1 MERILILG
9 CVDGSI
15 RKSIRALSDMG
26 KDKDEILLA
35 ILPWMKL
42 QREIVEAN
50 YLTEKEIGIKLI
62 LSEEDYRSYLSL
74 LKNQDVL

>member
-50 YLTEKEIGIKLI
+50 YLTEKV
-62 LSEEDYRSYLSL
+62 S
-74 LKNQDVL
+74 